1 MDNRNGGHLLSSGS
15 TAEDEHTFHEQ
26 ASNRERELQK
36 QLDAAKSE
44 LEQERERMWAKEEE
58 LRNTLSSIE
67 QEVCEYKGQL
77 VLVKMG
83 MEAENR
89 EWESMMGRLETQV
102 ERERLNVRSRDVEI
116 HQLRLAKEQETAML
130 NSRLV
135 TVRTELEAENRSLR
149 EQLRQLAT
157 RKLDTHMSH

>member
-36 QLDAAKSE
+36 QLDAAKRE
-44 LEQERERMWAKEEE
+44 LEQERERVWAKEEE
-58 LRNTLSSIE
+58 LQNTLSSIE

-89 EWESMMGRLETQV
+89 EWDSMKGRLETQV
-102 ERERLNVRSRDVEI
+102 ERERLNVRSQDVEI
-116 HQLRLAKEQETAML
+116 HQLRLAKEQEAAML

-157 RKLDTHMSH
+157 RKLDTHMLH